1 MSDTKRSNKSATD
14 YAELAGLRITL
25 SNIKVDKKEHEDN
38 VVIWLSDRIKELA
51 DK

>member
-1 MSDTKRSNKSATD
+1 MSTEKRSKKSSTD

-25 SNIKVDKKEHEDN
+25 SNIQVDKKTHADN